1 MVGRKK
7 IVAEGQNARAFA
19 ARLQSCLDDTGAP
32 SQIRERAA
40 ILSKMLDI
48 PKHEAN
54 ALLEGREFPSQE
66 LLEQIANEFEV
77 DTKWLSG
84 N

>member
-1 MVGRKK
+1 MLGRK
-7 IVAEGQNARAFA
+7 IVALVQNARAFA
-19 ARLQSCLDDTGAP
+19 ARLQHCLDETGAP
-32 SQIRERAA
+32 TQIRERAA
-40 ILSKMLDI
+40 ILSKLIDI
-48 PKHEAN
+48 PKHQAN
-54 ALLEGREFPSQE
+54 ALLEGREFPSDE

>member
-1 MVGRKK
+1 MLGRK
-7 IVAEGQNARAFA
+7 IVAEMNNAKVFA
-19 ARLQSCLDDTGAP
+19 ARLQSCLDDTDAP
-32 SQIRERAA
+32 IQIRERAA
-40 ILSKMLDI
+40 LLSKMLDI
-48 PKHEAN
+48 PKHQAN
-54 ALLEGREFPSQE
+54 ALLEGREFPTPE

>member
-1 MVGRKK
+1 MLGRK
-7 IVAEGQNARAFA
+7 IVAEVHNAKAFA
-19 ARLQSCLDDTGAP
+19 ARLRSCMDDMGAP
-32 SQIRERAA
+32 AQLRERATL
-40 ILSKMLDI
+40 LSKILDI

-54 ALLEGREFPSQE
+54 ALLEGREFPAPE

>member
-1 MVGRKK
+1 MLGRK
-7 IVAEGQNARAFA
+7 IVAEVHSAKAFA
-19 ARLQSCLDDTGAP
+19 AKLNNCMDEVGAP
-32 SQIRERAA
+32 AQIRERAA
-40 ILSKMLDI
+40 LLSKMLDI
-48 PKHEAN
+48 PKHQAN
-54 ALLEGREFPSQE
+54 ALLEGREFPAPE